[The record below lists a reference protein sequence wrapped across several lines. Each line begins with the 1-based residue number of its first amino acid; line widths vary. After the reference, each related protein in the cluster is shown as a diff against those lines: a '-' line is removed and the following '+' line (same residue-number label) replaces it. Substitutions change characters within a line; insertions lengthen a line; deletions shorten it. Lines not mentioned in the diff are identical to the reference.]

1 MYCPICNKEMLSG
14 YLYNGNQPLQWI
26 PEDKKPS
33 KFAFSTTDNGVK
45 LNNKFSLFKTGGY
58 NAEAYYCDK
67 CHIIIAPTE

>member
-33 KFAFSTTDNGVK
+33 KFAFSTTDDGVK
-45 LNNKFSLFKTGGY
+45 LNNKFSLFKTGG
-58 NAEAYYCDK
+58 
-67 CHIIIAPTE
+67 